1 MFPTH
6 NWIAL
11 FPIDNVG
18 FRTIFYGYSNA
29 FSIRPQIILY
39 IYNFY
44 LVLLVLMQYIYRLY
58 SLYGIY
64 GPMDS
69 QSFVGSYP
77 VNSLLFFVCLTFLL
91 WLLIIW
97 VIFGC
102 NYNLLSTYFCWNF
115 CAICSLGKCFSTKFK
130 NLIPKLVVTLLLSD
144 GLNQIIFRFLC
155 NFLVLFSV
163 LSTFG
168 SIYSNDAWYPDFF
181 NTLSYFGFTELKIC
195 LLQEFLETNSL
206 INVGN
211 LFRISGGWF
220 DGICI

>member
-77 VNSLLFFVCLTFLL
+77 VNSLLFFCLFNFS
-91 WLLIIW
+91 
-97 VIFGC
+97 VVAV
-102 NYNLLSTYFCWNF
+102 NNLSHVLAVTTTYFQRTF
-115 CAICSLGKCFSTKFK
+115 VETFVQFVFFREMFRPSLRI
-130 NLIPKLVVTLLLSD
+130 LY
-144 GLNQIIFRFLC
+144 LNWL
-155 NFLVLFSV
+155 
-163 LSTFG
+163 
-168 SIYSNDAWYPDFF
+168 
-181 NTLSYFGFTELKIC
+181 
-195 LLQEFLETNSL
+195 
-206 INVGN
+206 
-211 LFRISGGWF
+211 
-220 DGICI
+220 